1 MQCRYSLPRTMMPS
15 RYGINLIIL
24 NSLIVFLLLVTG
36 PVQALTEANKTLII
50 GSEQDYPPF
59 AIGATDQT
67 ASGFTVDLWKA
78 VAAESGLN
86 YTIRVRPFH
95 QLLEEFKDGKFDVLI
110 NLAQSEEP
118 RRFADFTVPTVIVH
132 GAVFVRKGDS
142 AIRSEADLKGKAIIV
157 LNADKAHDYALSK
170 GWQQLVTV
178 NTAEEGFKLLSA
190 GRHDAMVIS
199 KLVGL
204 QTLNKLKIANI
215 EAVKTTTGFA
225 QKFSFAVKKDNS
237 ELLAKINEGLALTKS
252 SGVYDSLYEKW
263 FGLYQEQEDLS
274 PSIIKITAL
283 LLVIFIATM
292 SVSLIRRAKEQ
303 KEAARKLQASH
314 NLLKTIIDT
323 APARIFWKD
332 RDSLF
337 LGSNMSFAQDAGLTH
352 PDELLGKDD
361 YQMPWRDQAEF
372 YRADDRKVMNSGI
385 PKLAYDEPQTTPEG
399 KKIWLRTSKVPLRNA
414 DNETIGLL
422 GIYQDITEKK
432 LAENELRKLSLAVEQ
447 SPNMIVITDLNA
459 TIEFVNEAFVR
470 ATGYSRS
477 EAIGQ
482 NARLLQSSKTPK
494 ESYTDMWT
502 KLTAGKVWKGEFI
515 NKRKDGSEY
524 IESAMISPVHQP
536 DSSITHYLAIKEDIT
551 ERKRIEQQLRIAA
564 TAFESGEGMVIIDVD
579 HIILRVNKAFTNITG
594 YTAED
599 VVGKNACIL
608 QSSLQNNDFYKT
620 MWEHIN
626 NTGSW
631 EGEIISQRKNGDI
644 YPEYLTITAV
654 KDQSDMITHYVKT
667 LTDITQRKSAAEEI
681 ERLAF
686 YDPLTNLP
694 NRRLLLDRLN
704 LALASS
710 HTNNRKGAL
719 LFIDLDN
726 FKTLNDTLGHDR
738 GDLLL
743 QQVAARL
750 SACIRE
756 SDTVAR
762 LGGDEFV
769 IMLEDLSA
777 QTVEAVNQ
785 AEAVGNKI
793 IANINAPFLLAQL
806 DYLCT
811 SSIGATL
818 FNGHEQTVDE
828 LLKQAD
834 IAMYQAKISGRNAL
848 RFFDQQMQD
857 IITARVSLENEL
869 RKALGRQQFQLYY
882 QIQVDD
888 SHQPLGAEA
897 LLRWSH
903 PDRGMVSLPDF
914 IPLAEETSLIQPIGQ
929 WVLETACAQLKK
941 WQQMPFTSGLILSV
955 NVSARQFFQTDFVA
969 LVLAAIKRHD
979 INPMLLKLELTE
991 STLLDHIEDTIH
1003 IMNILRKTGIR
1014 FSLDDFGTGYSSL
1027 QYLKVLPLDQLKID
1041 QSFVRD
1047 IVVDNG
1053 DQAIVRTIIAMAA
1066 SLNLHVI
1073 AEGVETKEQ
1082 RQLLLNNGCTNI
1094 QGYLFSE
1101 PLPIAE
1107 FEALLKQG
1115 IKPRGMDKE
1124 EHP

>member
-1 MQCRYSLPRTMMPS
+1 MPPR
-15 RYGINLIIL
+15 RGISLIIF
-24 NSLIVFLLLVTG
+24 NSLIIFLFLLLTG
-36 PVQALTEANKTLII
+36 LNQAAADENKTLII

-59 AIGATDQT
+59 AIGASDPT
-67 ASGFTVDLWKA
+67 ASGFTVDLWKT

-86 YTIRVRPFH
+86 YTIQVRPFH
-95 QLLEEFKDGKFDVLI
+95 QLLEEFKDGKSDVLI
-110 NLAQSEEP
+110 NLAQSEER

-132 GAVFVRKGDS
+132 GAVFVRKRDS
-142 AIRSEADLKGKAIIV
+142 DIRSEADLNGKAIIV

-170 GWQQLVTV
+170 GWQRLVPV
-178 NTAEEGFKLLSA
+178 NTAAEGFKLLSA
-190 GRHDAMVIS
+190 GHHDAMLIS

-204 QTLNKLKIANI
+204 QTLKQLHIANV
-215 EAVKTTTGFA
+215 EAVKTKAGFS
-225 QKFSFAVKKDNS
+225 QKFSFAVKKGNA

-263 FGLYQEQEDLS
+263 FGIYEEKEWLIPEE
-274 PSIIKITAL
+274 IKIATPL
-283 LLVIFIATM
+283 IIIFLAII
-292 SVSLIRRAKEQ
+292 SVSRIRHAKEQ
-303 KEAARKLQASH
+303 QEAAKKLEASH

-323 APARIFWKD
+323 TPARIFWKD
-332 RDSLF
+332 RDSRF
-337 LGSNMSFAQDAGLTH
+337 LGCNIPFAQDAGLTH

-361 YQMPWRDQAEF
+361 YQMPWRDQADA
-372 YRADDRKVMNSGI
+372 YRADDRAVMKSGVA
-385 PKLAYDEPQTTPEG
+385 KLAYDEPQTTPDG

-414 DNETIGLL
+414 DNQTIGLL
-422 GIYQDITEKK
+422 GIYQNITEEK
-432 LAENELRKLSLAVEQ
+432 LAEDELRKLSQAVEQ
-447 SPNMIVITDLNA
+447 SPNMIVISDLNA
-459 TIEFVNEAFVR
+459 SIEFVNEAFVKT
-470 ATGYSRS
+470 TGYKRN
-477 EAIGQ
+477 EVIGH
-482 NARLLQSSKTPK
+482 NARLLQSGKTPQ
-494 ESYTDMWT
+494 ETYTDMWA
-502 KLTAGKVWKGEFI
+502 KLTTGEVWQGEFI

-536 DSSITHYLAIKEDIT
+536 DGAITHYIAIKQDIT
-551 ERKRIEQQLRIAA
+551 ERKRIEQQLCIAA
-564 TAFESGEGMVIIDVD
+564 TAFESGEGMAITDIDHV
-579 HIILRVNKAFTNITG
+579 ILRVNKAFTKITG

-599 VVGKNACIL
+599 IIGKNADLL
-608 QSSLQNNDFYKT
+608 QSIRQNKDFYNAI
-620 MWEHIN
+620 WEHVN
-626 NTGSW
+626 NTGAW
-631 EGEIISQRKNGDI
+631 EGEIISQRKNGNI
-644 YPEYLTITAV
+644 YPGYLTITAV
-654 KDQSDMITHYVKT
+654 KDRNGKVTHYVKT
-667 LTDITQRKSAAEEI
+667 LTDITQRKSAAQEI

-694 NRRLLLDRLN
+694 NRRLLLERLK

-710 HTNNRKGAL
+710 HANNKKGAL

-726 FKTLNDTLGHDR
+726 FKTLNDTLGHDS

-743 QQVAARL
+743 QQIAVRL
-750 SACIRE
+750 SACLRE

-777 QTVEAVNQ
+777 QEAEAVSQ
-785 AEAVGNKI
+785 AEAAGNKI
-793 IANINAPFLLAQL
+793 IANINAPFLLGKQ

-818 FNGHEQTVDE
+818 FNGHQQSVEE

-848 RFFDQQMQD
+848 RFFDRQMQD

-869 RKALGRQQFQLYY
+869 RKALGKEQLQLYY

-888 SHQPLGAEA
+888 SHRPLGAEA

-903 PDRGMVSLPDF
+903 PERGMVSLADF
-914 IPLAEETSLIQPIGQ
+914 IPLAEETSLIAPIGQ

-941 WQQMPFTSGLILSV
+941 WQQTPLTSGLILSV

-969 LVLAAIKRHD
+969 LVLATIQRHD

-991 STLLDHIEDTIH
+991 STLLEHIDDTIQV
-1003 IMNILRKTGIR
+1003 MNILKKTGIR

-1027 QYLKVLPLDQLKID
+1027 QYLKMLPLDQLKID

-1047 IVVDNG
+1047 IAVDSG
-1053 DQAIVRTIIAMAA
+1053 DQAIVRTIIAMAS
-1066 SLNLHVI
+1066 SLNLNVI
-1073 AEGVETKEQ
+1073 AEGVETEQQ
-1082 RQLLLNNGCTNI
+1082 RQFLLNNGCTNF

-1101 PLPIAE
+1101 PLPISQ

-1115 IKPRGMDKE
+1115 VKLRGTDKE
-1124 EHP
+1124 QHPR